1 MKTVVITGL
10 GVISPLGRG
19 VSATTIALQS
29 GHNGV
34 RRIQQFERRGFPVQ
48 FAGEV
53 TEPGIPNDGRRMV
66 ALAELAL
73 DEALENAGLNGASTP
88 RCAFSWAVGK
98 PGLDL
103 QQLTEAL
110 RHLSPA
116 TGEALREQV
125 DQIAP
130 ALARQRQSEEPP
142 ALTARLADRV
152 GAGGAR
158 YCSYTACASGN
169 DALGLGKRLI
179 ERGVADVVIA
189 GATDAQVHPLGLL
202 EFDLLD
208 ALAQEDSEHA
218 CRPFDRQRTGFVVGE
233 GAAALVLEDL
243 EHARRRGARIW
254 GRLAGYGSSLDCYGL
269 TKCHPEG
276 RGAALAMNTAL
287 ADAGLDCSAIGY
299 INAHGT
305 GTVLN
310 DRAEAA
316 AIHRVW
322 GGRARQV
329 PVSSTKS
336 MTGHLIGA
344 ASAVEAVLTLL
355 ALAEGFL
362 PATLN
367 YATFDPECDLAVVSG
382 AARPARFRA
391 AMSNGFGF
399 GGQNSALVL
408 TAV

>member
-1 MKTVVITGL
+1 MKSVVITGL
-10 GVISPLGRG
+10 GVISPLGSG
-19 VSATTIALQS
+19 VAATASALQA

-34 RRIQQFERRGFPVQ
+34 RRIEQFAVQGFPVQ

-53 TEPGIPNDGRRMV
+53 TAAGLPRDGRRMA

-73 DEALENAGLNGASTP
+73 DEALADAGLAATGTA
-88 RCAFSWAVGK
+88 RRAFSWAAGK

-103 QQLTEAL
+103 PQLVAAL
-110 RHLSPA
+110 RNLPPA
-116 TGEALREQV
+116 SGEALREQMNL
-125 DQIAP
+125 ISP
-130 ALARQRQSEEPP
+130 ELARRRQPEEPP
-142 ALTARLADRV
+142 AMTRRLAERV
-152 GAGGAR
+152 GAEGPR

-208 ALAQEDSEHA
+208 ALAREDSEHA

-233 GAAALVLEDL
+233 GAAALVLEDQ
-243 EHARRRGARIW
+243 EHARRRGARVW
-254 GRLAGYGSSLDCYGL
+254 GRLAGYGSSLDCFGL

-287 ADAGLDCSAIGY
+287 ADARLDSSAIGY

-305 GTVLN
+305 GTILN

-355 ALAEGFL
+355 ALAAGFL

-367 YATFDPECDLAVVSG
+367 YRSFDPECDLAVVAG
-382 AARPARFRA
+382 AARPERFRA